1 MSTGFAFDLEAG
13 REAGGSV
20 AGVAIGTVAA
30 NDDPKGLGRVK
41 LKFHWREKNFV
52 TDWVRVVAPMA
63 GGGRGAYF
71 VPEVED
77 EVLVAFDRDD
87 IRYPYVLGGL
97 WSDTDKPPDTN
108 QNKKNDIRIIKSRK
122 GHMLKF
128 DDADAKGVITVQ
140 LNDGKKVEID
150 DDGIRITDSSNSI
163 KIDTK
168 SGSISL
174 EAATSLSIKAPQITI
189 EASTSLQLKGGAS
202 LSASAGTVSIN

>member
-1 MSTGFAFDLEAG
+1 MSSAIAFEIEAN
-13 REAGGSV
+13 REVGGSV

-41 LKFHWREKNFV
+41 LHLHWRDKQFV

-71 VPEVED
+71 VPEVKD

-87 IRYPYVLGGL
+87 IRHPYVLGTL
-97 WSDTDKPPDTN
+97 WSDKDKPPERN
-108 QNKKNDIRIIKSRK
+108 QNKKNDVRIIKSRK

-128 DDADAKGVITVQ
+128 DDATSKGSITIE

-150 DDGIRITDSSNSI
+150 DDGIRITDKTNSL

-168 SGSISL
+168 GGSISL
-174 EAATSLSIKAPQITI
+174 TASKSLSIKAPKISI
-189 EASTSLQLKGGAS
+189 EASSSLDLKGGSS
-202 LSASAGTVSIN
+202 LNANAQTVRIN

>member
-1 MSTGFAFDLEAG
+1 MNASFAFELEAN

-20 AGVAIGTVAA
+20 AGVAVGTVVA

-41 LKFHWREKNFV
+41 LRFHWRDKKFV

-87 IRYPYVLGGL
+87 IRYPYVLGTL
-97 WSDTDKPPDTN
+97 WSDKDKPPERN
-108 QNKKNDIRIIKSRK
+108 QNKKNDVRIIKSRK

-128 DDADAKGVITVQ
+128 DDAAAKGVITIQ

-150 DDGIRITDSSNSI
+150 DDGIRITDGANSI
-163 KIDTK
+163 KIDSK
-168 SGSISL
+168 GGSISL
-174 EAATSLSIKAPQITI
+174 EAATSLSIKAPKVSI
-189 EASTSLQLKGGAS
+189 EATASLDLKGGAS
-202 LSASAGTVSIN
+202 LSANARLVRIN